1 MRILTRV
8 MIQEMLVAAGLTA
21 AALLGLITLGRM
33 LQLRELFLVQGVGAM
48 HMLRLFFYLTPFFL
62 TVLVPAASML
72 AVYLTVTRMGTD
84 REIVALRAAGV
95 GIGPLVTP
103 SLVVC
108 LVGAA
113 ITVWAGFWGVAWGME
128 RFRNTIMELARQQ
141 TMVRIQPGVFTQVG
155 PGITMYA
162 REVSPSG
169 GQLADVFVHDASKAE
184 ALTITAPQ
192 GRLAVDRSAGRL
204 VVALERGAMVRE
216 GASGISRVRFA
227 HYVVSLDLSGVLS
240 GVRLGEVSPKEMGWM
255 ELWQLYRQR
264 HSLED
269 ANLARR
275 VAIEVHKRPA
285 LAGACLLL
293 GLTMLAVALVFSGIS
308 RQWGL
313 VVGMG
318 VFFLYYVL
326 LSAGMSLAEGG
337 VLAPGVGVWSPSVL
351 FAVVAALLLRAA
363 ATERWITVTW
373 RRAGRAA

>member
-1 MRILTRV
+1 VRILTRV

-33 LQLRELFLVQGVGAM
+33 LQLRELFLVQGVGVM
-48 HMLRLFFYLTPFFL
+48 HLLRLFVYLTPFFL
-62 TVLVPAASML
+62 TVLVPASAML

-84 REIVALRAAGV
+84 REIVALRAAGI
-95 GIGPLVTP
+95 GIAPLMTP
-103 SLVVC
+103 SLVLC
-108 LVGAA
+108 LAAAA

-128 RFRNTIMELARQQ
+128 RFRDTIMELARQQ
-141 TMVRIQPGVFTQVG
+141 TMVRIQPGVFTQVA
-155 PGITMYA
+155 PNITIYA

-169 GQLADVFVHDASKAE
+169 GQLTDVFVHDASRAD

-192 GRLAVDRSAGRL
+192 GQLAVDPTAGRL
-204 VVALERGAMVRE
+204 VVALENGTMVRE
-216 GASGISRVRFA
+216 GAVGISQVRFA
-227 HYVVSLDLSGVLS
+227 HYLVSLDLSGVFS
-240 GVRLGEVSPKEMGWM
+240 GMRLGEVSPKEMEWKA
-255 ELWQLYRQR
+255 LWQMFRQR
-264 HSLED
+264 RSLED
-269 ANLARR
+269 PNLARR

-285 LAGACLLL
+285 LAVACPLL

-337 VLAPGVGVWSPSVL
+337 VVSPAFGVWAPSVF
-351 FAVVAALLLRAA
+351 FAAGATVLLRAA
-363 ATERWITVTW
+363 ATERWVTVCW
-373 RRAGRAA
+373 PRGRRAA